1 MIIAEIG
8 LSHNG
13 NVELAKK
20 LVDAAIYAGADTV
33 KFQTF
38 ADDTHTYPNI
48 NLKETFDM
56 CVYCKD
62 KGIKFMAAPHDYDA
76 IPFVDTFVD
85 IHKIASPFTHDEEF
99 VKRVDDSHKPILMS
113 TGNPASGDGMA
124 TENEIIRAMS
134 WIKNSR
140 EVWLLHC
147 VSQYPCKN
155 PHYERIEELKRLCL
169 NVGLSDHSKTIKVPK
184 VPIVEKHIML
194 EDMDCVDKEVS
205 LTPDEFKEM
214 VEWLK
219 SS

>member
-8 LSHNG
+8 LNHNG
-13 NVELAKK
+13 EIDLAKE

-38 ADDTHTYPNI
+38 ADDTHAYPNI
-48 NLKETFDM
+48 NLKETYEM
-56 CVYCKD
+56 ALYCKE
-62 KGIKFMAAPHDYDA
+62 KGIKFMSAPHDYDA
-76 IPFVDTFVD
+76 IGFVDVLVD
-85 IHKIASPFTHDEEF
+85 THKIASPFIHDEAF
-99 VKRVDDSHKPILMS
+99 VKHIDESCKPIMMS

-124 TENEIIRAMS
+124 TYDEIVRVIS
-134 WIKNSR
+134 WIKNSK

-155 PHYERIEELKRLCL
+155 PHYERIEELKKLCL

-184 VPIVEKHIML
+184 VPVIEKHIML

-205 LTPDEFKEM
+205 LTPNEFKEM